1 MAGPVRRCTRS
12 RPARR
17 RASGAPRTSPG
28 RTPRAPPGAAVASG
42 QVEARLPPPAPGA
55 HRGHPSPATLTARRP
70 QPGLVQHLREC
81 FAGYGEVELTG
92 GPAAGRRTAA
102 AGPRLLVEVQGEG
115 DGGGGHET
123 WAGEGRV
130 LVLCTCDGE
139 VTAGPPTRT
148 RSGRPVDVVE
158 VRRASEI
165 AGAVAEATAGDLPL
179 VVDVRLSRA
188 DAEALLRTPGD
199 PAPRGR

>member
-1 MAGPVRRCTRS
+1 MVT
-12 RPARR
+12 
-17 RASGAPRTSPG
+17 
-28 RTPRAPPGAAVASG
+28 
-42 QVEARLPPPAPGA
+42 PPP
-55 HRGHPSPATLTARRP
+55 RPSRLDALSRA
-70 QPGLVQHLREC
+70 LVQHLREC
-81 FAGYGEVELTG
+81 FAGCGEVEFTG
-92 GPAAGRRTAA
+92 GPAAAGRRTAA

-115 DGGGGHET
+115 DGQVDGQGDGGGGHET

-130 LVLCTCDGE
+130 LVLCTCNGE

>member
-1 MAGPVRRCTRS
+1 MVT
-12 RPARR
+12 
-17 RASGAPRTSPG
+17 
-28 RTPRAPPGAAVASG
+28 
-42 QVEARLPPPAPGA
+42 PPP
-55 HRGHPSPATLTARRP
+55 RPSRLDALSRA
-70 QPGLVQHLREC
+70 LVQHLREC

-92 GPAAGRRTAA
+92 GPAAAGRRTAA